1 MHENLI
7 NFFHETC
14 SFVLAFQIH
23 NNIFLIFFP
32 FKYSY
37 IYLVKQTQKMKTK
50 NIYFLFT
57 LCYIKQPLY
66 V

>member
-1 MHENLI
+1 MENLI
-7 NFFHETC
+7 NFFRETC
-14 SFVLAFQIH
+14 SFEIAFEIQ
-23 NNIFLIFFP
+23 NNIFLIFSP
-32 FKYSY
+32 FKYDIY
-37 IYLVKQTQKMKTK
+37 IGKQTEKMKTK